1 MLITPKVFPAKKT
14 FISYQSNHIL
24 PIKSSYNKIKKMRIR
39 KSPLLFIFVFF
50 LISLSLLTSGC
61 SKIRQ
66 IGKSQKQL
74 SRLEEM
80 INQIEKN
87 LAEIEKEINNLKLK
101 IVQAKKVQANNKKPP
116 SVIKKIGYIK
126 KLYLQNNQTYLE
138 LDEVQFF
145 SGKEAAKAAIE
156 DGLISNEKELGSD
169 YYVRNKSKQVKTF
182 LINPKVHIYL
192 KTFNQGNQ
200 WNPKIKEG
208 VFSLDTFRQ
217 VFLKNDSNNQILI
230 NNLYWLTIK
239 NSIVV
244 KIVEQPLIEEPCS
257 T

>member
-1 MLITPKVFPAKKT
+1 MG
-14 FISYQSNHIL
+14 
-24 PIKSSYNKIKKMRIR
+24 IR
-39 KSPLLFIFVFF
+39 KLLLLFIFLFF
-50 LISLSLLTSGC
+50 LSLLLLASGC

-66 IGKSQKQL
+66 NGKSQKQL
-74 SRLEEM
+74 SRLEE
-80 INQIEKN
+80 ITNQKEKN
-87 LAEIEKEINNLKLK
+87 LTEIEKEKNNLKQK
-101 IVQAKKVQANNKKPP
+101 IFNAKKDQANSKKTP
-116 SVIKKIGYIK
+116 SVIKKIGYIR

-138 LDEVQFF
+138 LDEVQLF
-145 SGKEAAKAAIE
+145 SGKEAIKAAIE
-156 DGLISNEKELGSD
+156 DGLISSEKELGSD
-169 YYVRNKSKQVKTF
+169 YYVRNKSKQVKKF

-230 NNLYWLTIK
+230 NDLYWLTIK
-239 NSIVV
+239 NNIVV
-244 KIVEQPLIEEPCS
+244 KIVEQPLIEEPCF